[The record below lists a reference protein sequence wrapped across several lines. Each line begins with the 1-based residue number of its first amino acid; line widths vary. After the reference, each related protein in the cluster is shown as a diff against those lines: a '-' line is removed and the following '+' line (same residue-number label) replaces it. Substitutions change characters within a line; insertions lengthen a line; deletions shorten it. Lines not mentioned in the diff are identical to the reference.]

1 MLTEGYQI
9 EIAGRLAT
17 MYLLGVIEPG
27 SAATLR
33 SACDALP
40 ASVQVLSV
48 CLGEYAQLGSGG
60 LAVLRSLHKHW
71 RSSRKGAFR
80 LAFAREGTVYALTIG
95 DLQIR
100 HGQAKSKEARAP

>member
-17 MYLLGVIEPG
+17 MYLRGVIEPD
-27 SAATLR
+27 SAATLHA
-33 SACDALP
+33 ACDALP

-71 RSSRKGAFR
+71 RGNRKGAFR
-80 LAFAREGTVYALTIG
+80 LAFAREGIVYALTLG
-95 DLQIR
+95 ELNVR
-100 HGQAKSKEARAP
+100 VRPVLPLEARAT